1 MSEKGKTLVILTPG
15 FAKDEADSVCI
26 PIQQSFIRALKKTH
40 PTLNIIILAME
51 YPFFKG
57 TYNWFGN
64 TVISFKGKN
73 KDIRKLFLRHRVYS
87 KLKKLSKENNVVG
100 LLSYWCSECALI
112 GKRFADKNNL
122 KHICWISGQDAK
134 KENRYPRQIIPQT
147 AELATLSDFLQDEFA
162 KNHGIRPGYVVPPGI
177 DHNLFSDIL
186 GPKDIDLLTVGSLIP
201 LKQYEIFIEVIDEIR
216 KKLPGLKT
224 VMIGKGPEKN
234 KLMSLIEKKGLFS
247 NIVLTGELAHSSVLN
262 YMKRAKVFLHPSSYE
277 GFSIACIEALGAG
290 ANVISFVKPMQHEIE
305 NWHVVKNKQEMIGE
319 TIKIL
324 QDQKK
329 EYRSVI
335 PYRIEETVKRMSK
348 LFSI

>member
-1 MSEKGKTLVILTPG
+1 MSEKRKTLIILTPG

-26 PIQQSFIRALKKTH
+26 PIQQSFIKTLKKAH
-40 PTLNIIILAME
+40 PALNIIILAME

-87 KLKKLSKENNVVG
+87 KLKELSKENNVVG
-100 LLSYWCSECALI
+100 VLSYWCSECALI

-134 KENRYPRQIIPQT
+134 KENRYPSRIAPR
-147 AELATLSDFLQDEFA
+147 ADELATLSDFLQDEFA
-162 KNHGIRPGYVVPPGI
+162 KNHAIRPGYVVPPGI
-177 DHNLFSDIL
+177 DHHLYSDTF

-201 LKQYEIFIEVIDEIR
+201 LKQYEIFIEVIDEVR

-247 NIVLTGELAHSSVLN
+247 NIVLAGELPHSSVLN

-290 ANVISFVKPMQHEIE
+290 ASVISFVKPMRHEIE
-305 NWHVVKNKQEMIGE
+305 NWQVVKNKQEMIGG

-335 PYRIEETVKRMSK
+335 PYRIEETVNRMSK